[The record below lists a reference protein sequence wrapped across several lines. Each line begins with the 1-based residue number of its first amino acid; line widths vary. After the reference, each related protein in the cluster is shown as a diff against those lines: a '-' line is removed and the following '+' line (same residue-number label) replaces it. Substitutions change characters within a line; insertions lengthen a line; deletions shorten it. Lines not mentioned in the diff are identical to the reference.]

1 MFNLLF
7 CLKIKSVEEL
17 DSLYEIIDDHGS
29 WVEIRKKDDESY
41 WKNREKIDVYTFS
54 VGVRKLCSEKKMQ
67 LCFTPWDKAY
77 PDVKSIFSYMKK
89 IGCSDLILDLLVD
102 TAKMAKYPNK
112 KFNQKNRTYDENGK
126 LIK

>member
-54 VGVRKLCSEKKMQ
+54 VGVRKLCLEKKMQ
-67 LCFTPWDKAY
+67 LCFTPWDKA
-77 PDVKSIFSYMKK
+77 
-89 IGCSDLILDLLVD
+89 
-102 TAKMAKYPNK
+102 
-112 KFNQKNRTYDENGK
+112 
-126 LIK
+126 

>member
-1 MFNLLF
+1 
-7 CLKIKSVEEL
+7 
-17 DSLYEIIDDHGS
+17 
-29 WVEIRKKDDESY
+29 
-41 WKNREKIDVYTFS
+41 
-54 VGVRKLCSEKKMQ
+54 
-67 LCFTPWDKAY
+67 
-77 PDVKSIFSYMKK
+77 MKE

>member
-1 MFNLLF
+1 MTTVLGLKFVRRMMNLTGVGF
-7 CLKIKSVEEL
+7 YSAFMAA
-17 DSLYEIIDDHGS
+17 
-29 WVEIRKKDDESY
+29 
-41 WKNREKIDVYTFS
+41 EKIDVYTFS
-54 VGVRKLCSEKKMQ
+54 VGVRKLCLEKKMQ

>member
-1 MFNLLF
+1 MFKFLLKNR
-7 CLKIKSVEEL
+7 LKTPEEL
-17 DSLYEIIDDHGS
+17 DNLYEIIDDHGS

-54 VGVRKLCSEKKMQ
+54 VGVRKLCLEKKMQ
-67 LCFTPWDKAY
+67 LCFTPWDNAY

-126 LIK
+126 FIK

>member
-1 MFNLLF
+1 MFKFLLKNR
-7 CLKIKSVEEL
+7 LKTPEEL

-54 VGVRKLCSEKKMQ
+54 VGVRKLCLEKKMQ

-102 TAKMAKYPNK
+102 TAKMAKHPNK
-112 KFNQKNRTYDENGK
+112 KFKLKKVSYDSDGNV
-126 LIK
+126 